1 MSQMKRKV
9 QAGAIP
15 DTYLAL
21 VKRHPLTSIR
31 SEKDFAEAQAVAD
44 DLLREELDDG
54 KQAYLDTLS
63 DLMIIYEQEHHAV
76 APATSPRITGP
87 DAGGARHVTSGAGPT
102 GWSRQGHGK

>member
-76 APATSPRITGP
+76 CLYLPTNYWTRCWRSAACHKRSWPDGLVSPRP
-87 DAGGARHVTSGAGPT
+87 R
-102 GWSRQGHGK
+102 